1 MKKLRISFLHV
12 APITGDVEHNRR
24 LVESAVLVA
33 AGQGADWAVT
43 PELCIP
49 GYQFMARIG
58 TDWILP
64 QPDDWMRSFC
74 QMVKQQRLT
83 VFLSH
88 PERDPETNKLYNTV
102 FVISPEGEI
111 VGKHRKLR
119 TLGGSEA
126 WSSPGGSINPVEC
139 DGVQV
144 GILICADAYK
154 NEIAQVLKHK
164 GAQVLVSPVAW
175 GPGRCGPDG
184 EWEQRTADTGLP
196 IMVCNR
202 SGVEKE
208 ELDYRKAESVVA
220 QNGQR
225 LLTAISD
232 CSVVLTF
239 DWDMDSMTLLSEDY
253 HRVYL
258 QG

>member
-1 MKKLRISFLHV
+1 MRKMRISFLHV
-12 APITGDVEHNRR
+12 APITGDIVYNRA
-24 LVESAVLVA
+24 LVEAAVRA
-33 AGQGADWAVT
+33 AAKAGADWAIT
-43 PELCIP
+43 PELCVS
-49 GYQFMARIG
+49 GYLFMNGIG
-58 TDWILP
+58 TDWILA
-64 QPDDWMRSFC
+64 QPDRWMRGFC
-74 QMVKQQRLT
+74 QLVKQQKLT

-88 PERDPETNKLYNTV
+88 PERDPQTNLMYNTV
-102 FVISPEGEI
+102 FVINPKGEI
-111 VGKHRKLR
+111 VGKHRKVR

-126 WSSPGGSINPVEC
+126 WSSPGREIDPVVC
-139 DGVQV
+139 DGVKV

-154 NEIAQVLKHK
+154 NEVAQVLRDK

-175 GPGRCGPDG
+175 GPGRCAPDG

-202 SGVEKE
+202 SGIEEE
-208 ELDYRKAESVVA
+208 ELDYRQAESVVA

-225 LLTAISD
+225 LLAAVSD

-253 HRVYL
+253 QRVYL
-258 QG
+258 